1 MTYHLTSVAKHRHA
15 KRAYEG
21 LRLGTSRISLNSRF
35 AARFDGV
42 RRVRL
47 SYDPQARTICLMPA
61 PTQEGPAGPDIY
73 RISRD
78 ARGAGFIYCATLRAV
93 LPAGRYQFVR
103 QTREGYLCRYDPAKP
118 AGKR

>member
-1 MTYHLTSVAKHRHA
+1 MNYHQTSVATHRHA
-15 KRAYEG
+15 KRTYDG
-21 LRLGTSRISLNSRF
+21 LHLGTSRIHLSQRF

-47 SYDPQARTICLMPA
+47 SYDTQARTICLMPA

-73 RISRD
+73 RLSTD
-78 ARGAGFIYCATLRAV
+78 ARGAGFIYCSTLRAV
-93 LPAGRYQFVR
+93 LPSGRYPFAE
-103 QTREGYLCRYDPAKP
+103 QTPAGYLCRYDPAKP

>member
-1 MTYHLTSVAKHRHA
+1 MTYHLTPMPKHRHA
-15 KRAYEG
+15 KRTYDG

-47 SYDPQARTICLMPA
+47 SYDPQARTICLMPS

-93 LPAGRYQFVR
+93 LPTGRYQFVE
-103 QTREGYLCRYDPAKP
+103 QTPAGYLCRYDPAKP

>member
-1 MTYHLTSVAKHRHA
+1 MTYHLTPMPKHRHA
-15 KRAYEG
+15 KRTYDG

-35 AARFDGV
+35 AARLTGV

-61 PTQEGPAGPDIY
+61 PTQKGPAGPDIY

-93 LPAGRYQFVR
+93 LPTGRYQFVE
-103 QTREGYLCRYDPAKP
+103 QTPAGYLCRYDPAKP

>member
-1 MTYHLTSVAKHRHA
+1 MNYHLTSVAKHRHPA
-15 KRAYEG
+15 SSYDG
-21 LRLGTSRISLNSRF
+21 LHLGTSRISLSSRF

-47 SYDPQARTICLMPA
+47 SYNTQARTICLMPS

-73 RISRD
+73 WLSRD
-78 ARGAGFIYCATLRAV
+78 ARGAGFIYCSTLRAV
-93 LPAGRYQFVR
+93 LPTGRYQFVE
-103 QTREGYLCRYDPAKP
+103 QTPAGYLCRYDPAKP